1 MKDKTM
7 DIKEVNTRKSP
18 RYHTT
23 VLSRTEGESYMHESR
38 GNVSA
43 GGFCFDSDRE
53 LEPGKVVELLI
64 RLPGAGFWLSARGIV
79 LGCVAKGDSVG
90 VRGRFT
96 KVDMG
101 DAALLFQ
108 WIESIDP
115 GQVRAA

>member
-1 MKDKTM
+1 
-7 DIKEVNTRKSP
+7 
-18 RYHTT
+18 
-23 VLSRTEGESYMHESR
+23 MHESR

-43 GGFCFDSDRE
+43 GGFCFESDQE

-64 RLPGAGFWLSARGIV
+64 RLPGAGFWLSAKGVV
-79 LGCVAKGDSVG
+79 LGCISKEESVG

-96 KVDMG
+96 QIDIG
-101 DAALLFQ
+101 DASLLFR